1 MAWSV
6 ASIRWRAHRRSLL
19 SSRVFREEL
28 DLGDHGSF
36 ELAEQHALVGR
47 VQVAEGVLRAE
58 EQDLGVRHR
67 LVERAGQ
74 GDGAAHGHVHRLAA
88 PGRAQRSG
96 GGLVGGPA
104 RGRGEAV
111 AGRARRRRAERDPER
126 AHGLEVAD
134 QRLLRLGGTLLR
146 MDAQVELRA
155 RVRHD
160 GVDGLVDGRGVDADD
175 RDRRARPQALA
186 EAARPEQ
193 RHPGL
198 DAGDGAELLVG
209 VRGSEPR
216 RTAQARD
223 RHVPVLVVQ
232 GRQGVEQRDQGVRGG
247 AAERAAVPGLG
258 QRPDLDD
265 DLGVTP

>member
-1 MAWSV
+1 
-6 ASIRWRAHRRSLL
+6 
-19 SSRVFREEL
+19 
-28 DLGDHGSF
+28 
-36 ELAEQHALVGR
+36 
-47 VQVAEGVLRAE
+47 VQVAEGILRAE
-58 EQDLGVRHR
+58 EHDLGVRHR
-67 LVERAGQ
+67 LMECAGQ
-74 GDGAAHGHVHRLAA
+74 GDCAAHGHVQGLAA
-88 PGRAQRSG
+88 PGCAQG
-96 GGLVGGPA
+96 GVGGLVGGPA

-111 AGRARRRRAERDPER
+111 AGLARRRGADGDPER
-126 AHGLEVAD
+126 ARGLEVAD

-146 MDAQVELRA
+146 MDAQIELRA
-155 RVRHD
+155 CVRHD

-186 EAARPEQ
+186 ETARPEQ
-193 RHPGL
+193 RHRGL

-216 RTAQARD
+216 RTTQARD
-223 RHVPVLVVQ
+223 RHVPVVVVQ
-232 GRQGVEQRDQGVRGG
+232 RRQRVEQRDQGVRGG